1 MILNTQITFILVDDD
16 AINNMLSEILIDD
29 EFPGVKIIS
38 FIDPEEAIE
47 YFSKANTPNE
57 NEKIFLFLD
66 INMPLMTGWEFLERL
81 EQNKV
86 DINDSFYIYMLSS
99 SVNNDDVEKSSK
111 NPKIVSFVEK
121 PLNFEFLSQLSTTFS
136 LK

>member
-1 MILNTQITFILVDDD
+1 MKSQVRFVLVDDD
-16 AINNMLSEILIDD
+16 AINNMLSEILIED

-38 FIDPEEAIE
+38 FIDPEDAIE
-47 YFSKANTPNE
+47 YLSSTDTTEE
-57 NEKIFLFLD
+57 NEKTFLFLD

-81 EQNKV
+81 EQNK
-86 DINDSFYIYMLSS
+86 IQMKDSFFIYMLSS
-99 SVNNDDVEKSSK
+99 SVNKDDVDKSAMNS
-111 NPKIVSFVEK
+111 NVVSFVEK